1 MRAMALLTAALA
13 AAPALAEIVVPVRT
27 IRPHEVIEAVDIA
40 MAEGRATG
48 ALTRLSQAVGKEA
61 RVALY
66 AGRPV
71 RAGDLG
77 PPALVARNDTVMLI
91 FSRNGLRITTE
102 GRALDR
108 AAAGE
113 TVRVMNLASRSTV
126 TGLVRADGAIEV
138 R

>member
-1 MRAMALLTAALA
+1 MRALALLTAALA

-40 MAEGRATG
+40 MAEGRAAG

-66 AGRPV
+66 AGRPL

-126 TGLVRADGAIEV
+126 TGRVRADGAIEV

>member
-1 MRAMALLTAALA
+1 MRALALLTAALA

-40 MAEGRATG
+40 MAEGRAAG

-66 AGRPV
+66 AGRPL

-77 PPALVARNDTVMLI
+77 PPALVARNATVMLI

-126 TGLVRADGAIEV
+126 TGRVRADGAIEV